1 MKMTIRN
8 GIFETNSSMTH
19 SLVICTKEEMRKWRN
34 GELFLR
40 RWRDE
45 LISKE
50 EMDEEIALE
59 TYRKRNDFSSYDEFM
74 SDHGYWELEHDSGE
88 FTTPSGDEMCWVAVY
103 GRNG

>member
-19 SLVICTKEEMRKWRN
+19 SLVICTKEEMEKWKA

-40 RWRDE
+40 RWGDE

-59 TYRKRNDFSSYDEFM
+59 TYREREDFSSYDEFM
-74 SDHGYWELEHDSGE
+74 SDYGHWELEHDYGE
-88 FTTPSGDEMCWVAVY
+88 FKTPSGDEMCWVAAY
-103 GRNG
+103 GRDG